1 MAKESGLGMT
11 CAVDDSTPTARS
23 IENDITDI
31 SFAIP
36 RNPQDVT
43 GLDKSGVERLLL
55 LADFTITMNGVFND
69 AANKSHAVFSTVGS
83 SSAVRTITI
92 VHSGQTLANET
103 FVTDYALTR
112 AADGSF
118 VWTAP
123 AVLQDGTVPTWT

>member
-11 CAVDDSTPTARS
+11 VAVDDSAASARS

-31 SFAIP
+31 SFGIP

-43 GLDKSGVERLLL
+43 GLDKSGNERILL
-55 LADFTITMNGVFND
+55 LADFTVTMNGVFND
-69 AANKSHAVFSTVGS
+69 AANRAHAVLKTVGS
-83 SSAVRTITI
+83 TSAIRTITI
-92 VHSGQTLANET
+92 VHSGQTLANEC

-112 AADGSF
+112 APDGSL

-123 AVLQDGTVPTWT
+123 GVLQSGTVPAWS